1 MVLPFFVF
9 REKISDGTK
18 NVGELNILDGTDSDI
33 LGDWNVLF
41 RKFPP
46 KYFRTFRKKIV
57 WSEKKTNQYVLAI

>member
-1 MVLPFFVF
+1 MVLPYFLF

-33 LGDWNVLF
+33 LGDWTKKKNVLF

-57 WSEKKTNQYVLAI
+57 WSEKKT